1 MTKKIAYILATGLGS
16 GYSPVIPGTA
26 GSFTAVLLFLLI
38 PDLFIVQLFL
48 ICLVY
53 FTGVWAS
60 KIIEADQGKDPGIVV
75 IDEIAG
81 QWIALLFLPLSMKA
95 VLTAFILFRVFDIW
109 KPFPVNYMEKLPHGW
124 GIMTDDVI
132 AGIYANLSAQ
142 IVLMII

>member
-26 GSFTAVLLFLLI
+26 GSFTAVLLFLVI
-38 PDLFIVQLFL
+38 PDLFIVHLFL
-48 ICLVY
+48 ISLVY

-60 KIIEADQGKDPGIVV
+60 KIIEAEQGKDPGIVV

-81 QWIALLFLPLSMKA
+81 QWIALLFLPLSLKA